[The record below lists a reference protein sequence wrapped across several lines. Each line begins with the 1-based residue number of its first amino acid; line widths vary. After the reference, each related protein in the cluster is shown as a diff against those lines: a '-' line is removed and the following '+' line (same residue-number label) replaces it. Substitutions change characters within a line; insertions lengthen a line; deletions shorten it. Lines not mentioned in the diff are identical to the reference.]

1 MIEYLSPLEQAI
13 IDQIIPESTHL
24 YVDLEHYEK
33 IQESAFVRNSL
44 CLIYPI
50 VVSGWESYLFL
61 NFKAFGD
68 LQIQLRTNFM
78 TGFLVS
84 PTIFEVKE

>member
-24 YVDLEHYEK
+24 YVDLEHYEEIK
-33 IQESAFVRNSL
+33 KSAFVRNSL
-44 CLIYPI
+44 CLVYPI
-50 VVSGWESYLFL
+50 IFYGDESHLFV

-84 PTIFEVKE
+84 PTIFEVKK